1 MEKKS
6 IKFPRVVLLQ
16 VSGVLN
22 DYWGFYPPLGLAS
35 VATYAM
41 KYGKLPKKN
50 ILILDNNLPNVTKI
64 IRSFKPDIIGFS
76 TFSNNYHN
84 TVKVAENLRNYF
96 PESLFIIGGVHISIF
111 PETLEKVFDF
121 GVMREGEDTFLD
133 VINKWKK
140 FRNEKKKYN
149 DIKGIIYLDGKKII
163 KTSERELIR
172 PLDKIPSIDWS
183 LFPSVFFKR
192 EIVKDS
198 ERGVWRDHKVF
209 PLFTSRGCPYHCVF
223 CARTALWKVVRY
235 FGEERVGED
244 VENLRKK
251 FGVTAIQ
258 IWDDLFTVS
267 IPRLKLIEEQLIKRK
282 LLDNISFYR
291 VFARS
296 DLFSPEMA
304 IQLKKLNVKSVAFGF
319 ESGSERIL
327 KYLKKDTIKVSNNYE
342 AIALCEKEKIGF
354 VAGMMMGIPTE
365 TVKDLNDTLKF
376 VNDIYSKKTLEII
389 DMCRA
394 TPFPGTELYEYAI
407 KEKLLSNSFSQLSDS
422 LSLSN
427 VENDI
432 PLLINDKVIVKS
444 YQKNWHK
451 IKGLEKKIWL
461 RNNHQKG
468 FKWSTIR
475 MKYFNLIE
483 RKLFLPRMIFN
494 RIKMGDWQI
503 FVNFGQLLFKK
514 ILWGLNNYE

>member
-1 MEKKS
+1 MEKKR
-6 IKFPRVVLLQ
+6 IKFPRIVLLQ
-16 VSGVLN
+16 VSGALN

-41 KYGKLPKKN
+41 KYGMLPKKN
-50 ILILDNNLPNVTKI
+50 VLILDNNLPNVTKI

-84 TVKVAENLRNYF
+84 TIKVAEKLRSYF
-96 PESLFIIGGVHISIF
+96 PKNLFIIGGVHISIF
-111 PETLEKVFDF
+111 SETLDNVFDF
-121 GVMREGEDTFLD
+121 GVLREGEDTFLD
-133 VINKWKK
+133 ILNKWK
-140 FRNEKKKYN
+140 NVGSDKKKYY
-149 DIKGIIYLDGKKII
+149 DIKGIVYKKGEKII
-163 KTSERELIR
+163 KSGDRELIL

-183 LFPSVFFKR
+183 LFSRVFFKR

-198 ERGVWRDHKVF
+198 ETGAWRDHKVF

-244 VENLRKK
+244 IENLRKK

-267 IPRLKLIEEQLIKRK
+267 IPRLKSIEEQLRKRR

-296 DLFSPEMA
+296 DLFSQEMA
-304 IQLKKLNVKSVAFGF
+304 TQLKRLNVKSVAFGF

-327 KYLKKDTIKVSNNYE
+327 KYLKRDTIKVSNNYE
-342 AIALCEKEKIGF
+342 AVNMCEKEKIGF

-365 TVKDLNDTLKF
+365 TVKDLDDTLNF
-376 VNDIYSKKTLEII
+376 VKDIYSKKTLEVV

-407 KEKLLSNSFSQLSDS
+407 REKLLSNSFSQLSDS

-432 PLLINDKVIVKS
+432 PLLIKDKTIIES

-451 IKGLEKKIWL
+451 VKDIEKKIWM
-461 RNNHQKG
+461 RNNKQKG
-468 FKWSTIR
+468 FKPSTKRI
-475 MKYFNLIE
+475 KILNFID
-483 RKLFLPRMIFN
+483 RKLFLPNLIID
-494 RIKMGDWQI
+494 RIKRGDGQF
-503 FVNFGQLLFKK
+503 FVNLGKLGINSILKK
-514 ILWGLNNYE
+514 IINYA